1 MTGGT
6 APASGGEAAAQAS
19 RIAVWDAP
27 IRLYHW
33 AQLALVC
40 GAYYT
45 QWLMSPSADP
55 TMRWHRWCGY
65 GILVLLVFRLL
76 WGFAGSA
83 TARFASFIPS
93 PGAILRYAGQLAR
106 GRAPKFLGHNPFGA
120 LMVSAL
126 LLLLAAQALSGL
138 FTADSNGIFGGPFG
152 HFDMLEESP
161 AWKAVLQRWHHRGA
175 NILLAF
181 IAIHVLVNLFYQF
194 VRRDRLVTAMVTGV
208 KPAGDYADD
217 VAGQSHVA
225 ARIPARALTLRAI
238 LCLAAALIV
247 VFGGLFLGG
256 GKL

>member
-6 APASGGEAAAQAS
+6 WPASGGGAARPAQAS
-19 RIAVWDAP
+19 QVAVWDAP
-27 IRLYHW
+27 TRLYHW
-33 AQLALVC
+33 VQLALVC

-45 QWLMSPSADP
+45 QWLMGPSVDP

-65 GILVLLVFRLL
+65 GVLVLLVFRLL
-76 WGFAGSA
+76 WGFAGSP

-93 PGAILRYAGQLAR
+93 PRAVLRYAGQLVS
-106 GRAPKFLGHNPFGA
+106 GRAPRFLGHNPVGA

-152 HFDMLEESP
+152 HFDMMEESP
-161 AWKAVLQRWHHRGA
+161 AWKARLQRWHHMGA
-175 NILLAF
+175 NALLAL

-208 KPAGDYADD
+208 KPAGDYADH
-217 VAGQSHVA
+217 SHVA
-225 ARIPARALTLRAI
+225 AQIPARVVTFRAI
-238 LCLAAALIV
+238 LCLVTALIV
-247 VFGGLFLGG
+247 VFGGLLLGG

>member
-1 MTGGT
+1 MTGIW
-6 APASGGEAAAQAS
+6 PASGGEAAPSAHLP

-27 IRLYHW
+27 TRLYHW
-33 AQLALVC
+33 AQLALLC

-65 GILVLLVFRLL
+65 SVLVLLVFRLL
-76 WGFAGSA
+76 WGFAGSP
-83 TARFASFIPS
+83 TARFVSFIPS
-93 PGAILRYAGQLAR
+93 PRAVLRYAGQLAS

-152 HFDMLEESP
+152 HFDMLEEAP
-161 AWKAVLQRWHHRGA
+161 AWKAGLQGWHHLGA
-175 NILLAF
+175 NILLAL
-181 IAIHVLVNLFYQF
+181 IGVHVLVNLFYQF

-208 KPAGDYADD
+208 KPAGDYADH
-217 VAGQSHVA
+217 VADHVA
-225 ARIPARALTLRAI
+225 ARMSARAVMFRA
-238 LCLAAALIV
+238 LVCLMAALIV
-247 VFGGLFLGG
+247 VFGGLLLAGG
-256 GKL
+256 AL